1 MKKRTGKMISLSLAV
16 AMAMTAAPVTAL
28 ADENTQSNVIETSE
42 LTPAQSAGET
52 ETDTTTVDAK
62 EEEGTAW
69 AALSPSEKV
78 EEEAMNDLPEVTET
92 EKTVQGEGTK

>member
-28 ADENTQSNVIETSE
+28 ADENTQGSVIEASE
-42 LTPAQSAGET
+42 LTPVQGTGET
-52 ETDTTTVDAK
+52 GTDTTTVDTK

-69 AALSPSEKV
+69 AELTPAEK
-78 EEEAMNDLPEVTET
+78 L
-92 EKTVQGEGTK
+92 KKKQ